1 MRRQDLPA
9 LEIAKEYC
17 GTEATTVTLAEK
29 YGCSPTLINR
39 VLQEQM
45 DYDRFKRVART
56 KQSARAKR
64 SWQKRWGN
72 A

>member
-1 MRRQDLPA
+1 MRRQDLPG

-17 GTEATTVTLAEK
+17 GTEATTVTLARK
-29 YGCSPTLINR
+29 YDCSPSLISR

-64 SWQKRWGN
+64 SWQKRWS